1 MKTVA
6 ISILSLVLLSA
17 SCKKNK
23 KCSRDYQLE
32 HPVSVYPIKESYTI
46 GDTIWFEMNFPDV
59 FNSLVTDMYNGA
71 KEHYES
77 IQLKDFDFHRNF
89 LRIFKLQDNTIPA
102 IGQEDAW
109 NAFTS
114 IHILGNVEFEGPEGL
129 EYKLLY
135 SNGMYNMKIGV
146 ICNESGTFL
155 FSPLFRN
162 YYPSN
167 SFDANYQDLTPTCE
181 LEIITRIHFPVN
193 RQPNGTCLTN
203 YHLFKQFMNE
213 GVSNDTNRIKNQCFT
228 FVVN

>member
-102 IGQEDAW
+102 FGQEDAW

-114 IHILGNVEFEGPEGL
+114 IHILGNVVFEGQEGL

-135 SNGMYNMKIGV
+135 SNGIYHMKIGV
-146 ICNESGTFL
+146 ICNESGNFL
-155 FSPLFRN
+155 FSPLFLN
-162 YYPSN
+162 YYFSAC
-167 SFDANYQDLTPTCE
+167 FGGYYQDLTPACE
-181 LEIITRIHFPVN
+181 QEIITRIHFPVN